1 MIDID
6 KYKGHTL
13 EYGMNSAR
21 LLEHLDTEPNRR
33 LIADAPL
40 LLAEVER
47 LSDKLLR
54 SLQWVEDRYGYA
66 TTGDFATVRDYIKFI
81 GEEE

>member
-1 MIDID
+1 MIDTD
-6 KYKGHTL
+6 KYK
-13 EYGMNSAR
+13 
-21 LLEHLDTEPNRR
+21 D
-33 LIADAPL
+33 

-81 GEEE
+81 GGKEMIE